1 VVLLALVRRA
11 ARGPV
16 LKEPTRGTPMIM
28 MVSTAFAVLLAF
40 ITIAA
45 FQTYNGAKAGARS
58 EAVSVLEMFRTAGL
72 FAPQERDA
80 LRADF
85 ICYGRAVATD
95 EWATMKKGRRSAL
108 VERWIAA
115 YRDQFNQLDLSSPR
129 AQVAL
134 QELLTEARNRTDGRR
149 ERLTQATASVPLP
162 LWIVLSL
169 GGAVAVCLQLAMA
182 DRRER
187 FIVQGTMIAAVASIV
202 AAGLLLVH
210 FLDHPYSQHI
220 GSIKPAEMRQTLT
233 MMSQQAPAL
242 RLPCDARGRA

>member
-1 VVLLALVRRA
+1 
-11 ARGPV
+11 
-16 LKEPTRGTPMIM
+16 MIM

-45 FQTYNGAKAGARS
+45 FQTYNGAKAGARA
-58 EAVSVLEMFRTAGL
+58 EAVALLEMFRTAGL
-72 FAPQERDA
+72 FSQQDRDA
-80 LRADF
+80 LRAEF
-85 ICYGRAVATD
+85 ICYGRAVAND
-95 EWATMKKGRRSAL
+95 EWATMKEGRRSSL
-108 VERWIAA
+108 VEHWIGA
-115 YRDQFNQLDLSSPR
+115 YRDQFNQLDLSAPR
-129 AQVAL
+129 AQVAF

-149 ERLTQATASVPLP
+149 ERLTQAAPSVPVP
-162 LWIVLSL
+162 LWIVLGL

-187 FIVQGTMIAAVASIV
+187 LIVQGTMIAAVASIV

-233 MMSQQAPAL
+233 MMGQQAPTL
-242 RLPCDARGRA
+242 HPPCSPTGRV